1 MVLLPSG
8 VTSGGIESVVV
19 DAVVESVAVEP
30 ESPPQAVSK
39 EDNGS
44 RVSGVILKTKSLLF
58 KGNSK
63 FNLDRVLVGII
74 HNA

>member
-1 MVLLPSG
+1 
-8 VTSGGIESVVV
+8 
-19 DAVVESVAVEP
+19 VAVEP

-39 EDNGS
+39 EDSGS